1 LVFRARL
8 MMCVNAATMESPV
21 TTVYR
26 IAPNAAAAIVPIA
39 YSTIKLYN
47 DCARWSH
54 LPRPRMNSV
63 SAGDGCK
70 DCYWQTKGFL
80 DR

>member
-1 LVFRARL
+1 MKDTDIFRALCALRL
-8 MMCVNAATMESPV
+8 RLALLAVDESGMS
-21 TTVYR
+21 TVE
-26 IAPNAAAAIVPIA
+26 

>member
-39 YSTIKLYN
+39 YS
-47 DCARWSH
+47 
-54 LPRPRMNSV
+54 V
-63 SAGDGCK
+63 V
-70 DCYWQTKGFL
+70 
-80 DR
+80 